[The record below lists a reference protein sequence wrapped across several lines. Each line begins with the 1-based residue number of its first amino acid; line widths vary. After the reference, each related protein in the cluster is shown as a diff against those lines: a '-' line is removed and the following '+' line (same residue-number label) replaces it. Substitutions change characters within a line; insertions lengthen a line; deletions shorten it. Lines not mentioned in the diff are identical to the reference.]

1 MKGLTDKN
9 KWNAACDIMFETLHS
24 AELSH
29 RAEIRGKGCCHELE
43 MIRSTL
49 LKKLGDLRL

>member
-9 KWNAACDIMFETLHS
+9 KWNAACDIMFETLHNT
-24 AELSH
+24 ELTH
-29 RAEIRGKGCCHELE
+29 RAEIRGEGCCHELE